1 MSVENKTIEKL
12 QTIEK
17 LINELVE
24 MRHQII
30 ELKASEMQRQMTAAA
45 LQALENKYKTLM
57 ENIPQKLFVKD
68 KNSVYQSCSESFAR
82 DLKIKPEEIAG
93 KTDLDFFP
101 RELAEKYMAAEKRV
115 MESGLVEETEED
127 YRLDGQQMIVH
138 MIRIPLRSEK
148 GEVNGILGTFWD
160 ITQEKQKEKEIKK
173 EISLK
178 EEKIQELSIQLAEI
192 RSRLEREINQRNLL
206 EEEFARSKNYLEG
219 ELRARQEE
227 LQNTNERLQGEIEE
241 HKRVAAE
248 LKRVQEEFSI
258 TKAALEDKISA
269 YTNELKAVREQRE
282 QELAEQKRLREELAQ
297 GQEKILNLESKAVE
311 SSAELNRIKEQL
323 AQEIRQLK
331 EVQQYL
337 EQEKERTAKLEKELN
352 EKNEEITI
360 WREEWQK
367 EQNSRKSAEEAL
379 QKKEK
384 ELSHLQ
390 QESSLTS
397 EIGKVLGS
405 TITLEETYQR
415 FTLFADEVKKL
426 IPFDRL
432 AITIINPEDNTLQ
445 ISYALGKDVSN
456 WPEGESRPLAGS
468 SAEEVMRTRTSLLV
482 QEDNQEEAKEFF
494 PDLQTYLSAGFR
506 SMLFVP
512 LPFGQRVLGVLNIL
526 STEKNAYSKD
536 VIRIAEKLA
545 AQMAGAIGKGQQIL
559 ERQKREERLKMA
571 EEKFRSVVEKSPLG
585 IWVSRTGK
593 VIYANPKCR
602 DVLGYTSEEIIDKI
616 LPIYSPDKERI
627 MDLLTKWESGE
638 IAPASYICRFSHK
651 DGQIKWLETKTGL
664 VSWEGQP
671 ALIHF
676 LNDITQRKNIEETL
690 RQSIEPFRRLVQ
702 AVEDIVAALKEEAQ

>member
-30 ELKASEMQRQMTAAA
+30 ELKASEMQRQMTAVA

-57 ENIPQKLFVKD
+57 ENLPQKLFVKD

-82 DLKIKPEEIAG
+82 DLKIKSEDIVG

-101 RELAEKYMAAEKRV
+101 RDLAEKYMAAEKKV
-115 MESGLVEETEED
+115 MESGLIEETEED
-127 YRLDGQQMIVH
+127 YSFDGQQMIVR
-138 MIRIPLRSEK
+138 MTRIPLRDEK
-148 GEVNGILGTFWD
+148 GEVSGILGTFWD
-160 ITQEKQKEKEIKK
+160 ITQEKQKEEEIKK

-178 EEKIQELSIQLAEI
+178 EERILELNNQLAEI
-192 RSRLEREINQRNLL
+192 RSRLEKEINQRNLL
-206 EEEFARSKNYLEG
+206 EEDFAKNKAYLET
-219 ELRARQEE
+219 ELSARQEE
-227 LQNTNERLQGEIEE
+227 LRNTNDRLQAEVEE

-258 TKAALEDKISA
+258 TKAALEEKILV

-282 QELAEQKRLREELAQ
+282 QELAEQKRLREELVHA
-297 GQEKILNLESKAVE
+297 QEKILNLESKAAE
-311 SSAELNRIKEQL
+311 SATELDRLKEQL
-323 AQEIRQLK
+323 AQEIKQLK

-337 EQEKERTAKLEKELN
+337 EQEKERTAKLEKDLY
-352 EKNEEITI
+352 EKNEEIAI

-367 EQNSRKSAEEAL
+367 EQNSRKAAEEAL
-379 QKKEK
+379 QKKEE
-384 ELSHLQ
+384 ELSHLH

-397 EIGKVLGS
+397 EIGKVLAS
-405 TITLEETYQR
+405 KITLEETYQGLA
-415 FTLFADEVKKL
+415 LFANEVKKL

-445 ISYALGKDVSN
+445 ISYALGKEVCN
-456 WPEGESRPLAGS
+456 WPEGERRPLAGS

-512 LPFGQRVLGVLNIL
+512 LPFGERVLGVLNIL

-536 VIRIAEKLA
+536 VICIAEKLA

-559 ERQKREERLKMA
+559 EWEKREEILKVA

-585 IWVSRTGK
+585 IWVSRAEK

-602 DVLGYTSEEIIDKI
+602 DILGYTSEEIIDKN
-616 LPIYSPDKERI
+616 LPIYTPDKERI
-627 MDLLTKWESGE
+627 MDLLTKWESGD
-638 IAPASYICRFSHK
+638 IPPASYICRFSHK
-651 DGQIKWLETKTGL
+651 DGQIKWLETKTAL

-676 LNDITQRKNIEETL
+676 LNDITQRKTIEETL

>member
-45 LQALENKYKTLM
+45 LQALENKYKTIM
-57 ENIPQKLFVKD
+57 ENLPQKLFVKD
-68 KNSVYQSCSESFAR
+68 KNSVYQACNESFAR

-127 YRLDGQQMIVH
+127 YSFDDQKMTVR
-138 MIRIPLRSEK
+138 MIRIPLRDEK
-148 GEVNGILGTFWD
+148 GEVSGILSTFWD
-160 ITQEKQKEKEIKK
+160 ITQEKQKEEEIKK
-173 EISLK
+173 ELSYK
-178 EEKIQELSIQLAEI
+178 EEKIRELGSQLEEI
-192 RSRLEREINQRNLL
+192 RSRLEREIAQRNLL
-206 EEEFARSKNYLEG
+206 AEEFAKNKAYLEE
-219 ELRARQEE
+219 ELHNRQEE
-227 LQNTNERLQGEIEE
+227 LQNTNERLQAEIAE
-241 HKRVAAE
+241 HQRVATE
-248 LKRVQEEFSI
+248 LRRVQEEFSM
-258 TKAALEDKISA
+258 TKAALEEKILA
-269 YTNELKAVREQRE
+269 YTNELKVVQEQRE

-297 GQEKILNLESKAVE
+297 AQEKILYLENKAAE
-311 SSAELNRIKEQL
+311 SSAELNKLKEQL
-323 AQEIRQLK
+323 AQEIKQLK
-331 EVQQYL
+331 DAQQNL
-337 EQEKERTAKLEKELN
+337 EQEKEKRTNLEKELN
-352 EKNEEITI
+352 EKNEELAL

-367 EQNSRKSAEEAL
+367 EQNTRKSVEEVL
-379 QKKEK
+379 QKKEE
-384 ELSHLQ
+384 ELSRLL

-415 FTLFADEVKKL
+415 FALFADEVKKL

-445 ISYALGKDVSN
+445 ISYALGKEVAN
-456 WPEGESRPLAGS
+456 WPVGEVRPLAGS
-468 SAEEVMRTRTSLLV
+468 SAEEVMRTKTSLLV
-482 QEDNQEEAKEFF
+482 QEENQEEARERF

-506 SMLFVP
+506 SLLLVP
-512 LPFGQRVLGVLNIL
+512 LSFRERVLGVLNIL
-526 STEKNAYSKD
+526 STEKNVYSQD
-536 VIRIAEKLA
+536 VLRIAEKLA
-545 AQMAGAIGKGQQIL
+545 AQMAGALGKGQQIL
-559 ERQKREERLKMA
+559 EQQKREEILKVA
-571 EEKFRSVVEKSPLG
+571 EEKFRAVVEKSPVG
-585 IWVSRTGK
+585 IWVSRGGK
-593 VIYANPKCR
+593 VIYANSKCR
-602 DVLGYTSEEIIDKI
+602 DVLGYTWEEIVDRN
-616 LPIYSPDKERI
+616 LPIYSPDKERT
-627 MDLLTKWESGE
+627 MELLTKWEEGE
-638 IAPASYICRFSHK
+638 MPPASYIARFSHK
-651 DGQIKWLETKTGL
+651 DGQIKWLENKTAL